1 MDFTKDIY
9 INKDTIYEDSEI
21 VLLYKGML
29 FSDTLTK
36 DVYISYG
43 YGDKWDQQAE
53 IKMKPSTFGY
63 LATIKI
69 NSNTNLQFCFRDDNG
84 NWDNNHSA
92 NYILPIEENENE
104 EVLSFKTLADTTKE
118 VNFDMFYQEEE
129 NQETE
134 DVLETSVVSSDS
146 VEFYKTVD
154 LENIS
159 KQAIPDDT
167 IVTQISLN
175 AENTTVFKNAIIK
188 SEEPKETPI
197 EAFSKITEKAKAG
210 SVKAFDDD
218 KVTTGSLYVNSLVK
232 DITDDLEIKEN
243 NEEKSLIEATNVT
256 PMEKVTSFFDVLFKS
271 AKTAFSKL
279 VKLVKTSLNFDE
291 EKN

>member
-29 FSDTLTK
+29 FSDTLTNN
-36 DVYISYG
+36 VYISYG
-43 YGDKWDQQAE
+43 YGDNWEQQSE

-69 NSNTNLQFCFRDDNG
+69 SSNTNLQFCFRDDNG
-84 NWDNNHSA
+84 NWDNNNSA
-92 NYILPIEENENE
+92 NYVLPIKENE

-118 VNFDMFYQEEE
+118 VTFDLFYNEEKE
-129 NQETE
+129 PETE
-134 DVLETSVVSSDS
+134 DLLEASVVSSDS

-167 IVTQISLN
+167 IVTQINLT
-175 AENTTVFKNAIIK
+175 AENNPVVQNAVIK
-188 SEEPKETPI
+188 SEEPKESPI
-197 EAFSKITEKAKAG
+197 EAFSKIKKKAKAE

-232 DITDDLEIKEN
+232 DISDEIEEN
-243 NEEKSLIEATNVT
+243 NEEKSLIEATNIT
-256 PMEKVTSFFDVLFKS
+256 PMERVSSFFDALFKG

-279 VKLVKTSLNFDE
+279 VKLVKTSLSFDE
-291 EKN
+291 DKN

>member
-9 INKDTIYEDSEI
+9 INKDTVYEDSEI
-21 VLLYKGML
+21 VLLYKGFL
-29 FSDTLTK
+29 FSDNLTK

-43 YGDKWDQQAE
+43 YGSNWEKQTE

-69 NSNTNLQFCFRDDNG
+69 DSNTNLQFCFRDDNG
-84 NWDNNHSA
+84 NWDNNNSA
-92 NYILPIEENENE
+92 NYVLPIKENE

-118 VNFDMFYQEEE
+118 VTFDLFYNEEKE
-129 NQETE
+129 PETE
-134 DVLETSVVSSDS
+134 DLLEASVVSSDS

-167 IVTQISLN
+167 IVTQINLT
-175 AENTTVFKNAIIK
+175 AENNPVVQNAVIK
-188 SEEPKETPI
+188 SEEPKESPI
-197 EAFSKITEKAKAG
+197 EAFSKITEKAKAE

-232 DITDDLEIKEN
+232 DISDEIEEN
-243 NEEKSLIEATNVT
+243 NEEKSLIEATNIT
-256 PMEKVTSFFDVLFKS
+256 PMERVSSFFDALFKG

-279 VKLVKTSLNFDE
+279 VKLVKTSLSFDE
-291 EKN
+291 DKN

>member
-29 FSDTLTK
+29 FSDTLTNN
-36 DVYISYG
+36 VYISYG
-43 YGDKWDQQAE
+43 YGDTWEQQAE

-69 NSNTNLQFCFRDDNG
+69 SSNTNLQFCFRDDNG
-84 NWDNNHSA
+84 NWDNNNSG
-92 NYILPIEENENE
+92 NYILPIQENENE

-118 VNFDMFYQEEE
+118 VNFDMFYHEEE
-129 NQETE
+129 DQEPE
-134 DVLETSVVSSDS
+134 ELLESSVVSSNS

-167 IVTQISLN
+167 IVTQITLN
-175 AENTTVFKNAIIK
+175 AENQSVFQNAVIK
-188 SEEPKETPI
+188 SEEPKESPI
-197 EAFSKITEKAKAG
+197 EAFSKITEKAKAE
-210 SVKAFDDD
+210 SVKALM
-218 KVTTGSLYVNSLVK
+218 T
-232 DITDDLEIKEN
+232 IK
-243 NEEKSLIEATNVT
+243 
-256 PMEKVTSFFDVLFKS
+256 
-271 AKTAFSKL
+271 
-279 VKLVKTSLNFDE
+279 
-291 EKN
+291 